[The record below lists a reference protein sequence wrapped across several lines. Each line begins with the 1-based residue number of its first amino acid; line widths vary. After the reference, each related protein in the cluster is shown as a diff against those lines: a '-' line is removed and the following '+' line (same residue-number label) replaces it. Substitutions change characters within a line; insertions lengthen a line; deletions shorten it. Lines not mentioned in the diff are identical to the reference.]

1 MKDPKNFI
9 GGFIAGAALGI
20 AAGMLLAPDSGQ
32 RTRKKIVDGS
42 IKLKDDLMSTVD
54 VSLENIRRQ
63 FNSRIDQLARTGKQN
78 IDEASEKVKA

>member
-1 MKDPKNFI
+1 MI

-42 IKLKDDLMSTVD
+42 RKLKDDLMNTVD
-54 VSLENIRRQ
+54 TSLDNIRRQ
-63 FNSRIDQLARTGKQN
+63 FNSKIDQLARTGKQN
-78 IDEASEKVKA
+78 IDEASEKIKA

>member
-1 MKDPKNFI
+1 LI

-42 IKLKDDLMSTVD
+42 IKLKDDLMNTVD
-54 VSLENIRRQ
+54 TSLDNIRRQ
-63 FNSRIDQLARTGKQN
+63 FNSKIDQLARAGKQN